1 MPGTFGGGGVEVFA
15 GTVIRVGD
23 GAGVDVGE
31 GVSAGTDGGEGAAQ
45 APSKSA
51 QIARTDSIIFISA
64 RALLQAFHISELK
77 FNPALRLCQQKKG
90 RYLANE

>member
-15 GTVIRVGD
+15 GTVIDVGD
-23 GAGVDVGE
+23 
-31 GVSAGTDGGEGAAQ
+31 GAAQ

-64 RALLQAFHISELK
+64 
-77 FNPALRLCQQKKG
+77 
-90 RYLANE
+90 

>member
-15 GTVIRVGD
+15 GTVIDVGD
-23 GAGVDVGE
+23 R
-31 GVSAGTDGGEGAAQ
+31 AAQ

-64 RALLQAFHISELK
+64 WALLQAFHISELK
-77 FNPALRLCQQKKG
+77 FNPRAEALSTEKG
-90 RYLANE
+90 TFLA